1 MKHKYTYII
10 ELIDIKEGNIQ
21 VKYTPE
27 NPSLVALAYNLGLY
41 VLKDDGTKFTIDE
54 LIEFYAPHDKWDA
67 QLTLLEQYDTLL
79 NKTGTV
85 S

>member
-10 ELIDIKEGNIQ
+10 ELIDIKQGTIQ

-27 NPSLVALAYNLGLY
+27 NEKLVAEAYNLAIY
-41 VLKDDGTKFTIDE
+41 AKKDDGSDFTTEE

-67 QLTLLEQYDTLL
+67 QLILLEQYDNLL

-85 S
+85 N